1 MSAGV
6 ADTSADPLADPLGQ
20 RTIAARAAEALRRR
34 ILSGEY
40 PGGFALRQDAL
51 AAELGASRIPIRE
64 ALVQL
69 EAEGLVTIKPHRGAV
84 VCALSAAEA
93 DELFALRALLEPR
106 LLARSAPLLTLG
118 DFAALDAIL
127 AEYGAR
133 MRAHDPSRWGML
145 NTTLH
150 LRLYAHAGQPR
161 TAGIVTTLLASADRY
176 TRIQLAHADRNG
188 DRLARAEA
196 EHAALVDLCREGAF
210 AQACALL
217 AAHID
222 GAREDLL
229 ALLAANDETGRPA

>member
-1 MSAGV
+1 MSAEL
-6 ADTSADPLADPLGQ
+6 ADALADPLGQ

-34 ILSGEY
+34 ILSGAY

-106 LLARSAPLLTLG
+106 LLARSAPLLAEA

-145 NTTLH
+145 NTALH
-150 LRLYAHAGQPR
+150 LRLYTHAGQPR
-161 TAGIVTTLLASADRY
+161 TAGIVATLLASTDRY
-176 TRIQLAHADRNG
+176 TRIQLAHGNGNGNG
-188 DRLARAEA
+188 DGLARAEE
-196 EHAALVDLCREGAF
+196 EHAALVDLCRAGEHA
-210 AQACALL
+210 AACALL
-217 AAHID
+217 AEHID
-222 GAREDLL
+222 GARRALL
-229 ALLAANDETGRPA
+229 ALLADDDKPGRPP